1 MWDRPLPHSYA
12 VDCTPGDLVAGSHAS
27 TSLFTHR
34 SAPSNTARRRELRYA
49 NLPINLRPT
58 RPLRGGSPATSVGW
72 AGLAD
77 IKVCNICCAED
88 VRVFI
93 LHFASRS
100 RYRISSRWIEQALP
114 ISRALIKLA
123 EDHLMPVDP
132 GCSPPRCLNPRSPR
146 ASALIHHAPARGSGN
161 GHAAGA
167 SGRAHHDLVHAD
179 PSKRRT
185 RSCSPF
191 LDGSTRRSLQNRAH
205 PTGPIIYGLR
215 QTHSCSNS

>member
-1 MWDRPLPHSYA
+1 MPHTRPRVLGERVPRRKT
-12 VDCTPGDLVAGSHAS
+12 VE
-27 TSLFTHR
+27 HR
-34 SAPSNTARRRELRYA
+34 EEQRRERVDA
-49 NLPINLRPT
+49 RHRERHPEGM
-58 RPLRGGSPATSVGW
+58 RGEGT
-72 AGLAD
+72 
-77 IKVCNICCAED
+77 
-88 VRVFI
+88 
-93 LHFASRS
+93 
-100 RYRISSRWIEQALP
+100 RISSRWIEQALP

-167 SGRAHHDLVHAD
+167 SGRAHHDLAHAD

-185 RSCSPF
+185 RYSPF
-191 LDGSTRRSLQNRAH
+191 LDGSTRRSLQDRAH

-215 QTHSCSNS
+215 QTHSCSKS